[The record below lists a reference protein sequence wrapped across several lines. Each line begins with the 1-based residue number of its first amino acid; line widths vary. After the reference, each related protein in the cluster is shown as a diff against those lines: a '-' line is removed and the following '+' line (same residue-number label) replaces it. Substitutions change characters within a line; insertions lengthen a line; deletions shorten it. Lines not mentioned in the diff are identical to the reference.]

1 MKLNE
6 KINLDVIKELSKEN
20 NEPEWFLKKRLESFN
35 LFNETLM
42 PIFKY
47 GLNIKLNYDF
57 NFDEITKEKNSSQI
71 NLQSSSKRLVFES
84 FESAFKKEEKIMREY
99 LLKLIPENKFTLLNT
114 ALLDKGFLIYIPNN
128 IKIKEPI
135 KLSSLLEGDSLFQH
149 ILIILEKNA
158 KLTIID
164 ESLSNLNKNKQ
175 YYSKVVEV
183 FLKEGSELNFINL
196 QNLNNNVYNFNYKRA
211 SLENN
216 SKLNWFEIN
225 LGSKLTYSETITE
238 LNGDNSKTNN
248 YGIFIGN
255 NEQQFDIFA
264 KSIHNKQNTTS
275 DMLTKGAL
283 LDKSK
288 GIYHGLIKINQDAP
302 YSNGY
307 QKEETLLLSQDAE
320 ADSIPELEIDN
331 SEVKCTHGATIS
343 HLDKDKMFYLMSRG
357 LNEETARKE
366 LVKGFF
372 NDLMNKANLA
382 NTEEINNLIEEKI
395 K

>member
-288 GIYHGLIKINQDAP
+288 GIYHGLIKINKDAP